1 MVPRDALRTI
11 IPYRPSVA
19 AFTSPCRYCSLLSLV
34 LIMSAY
40 VLLAIPM
47 QMQVKNIVRSATKK
61 HLHHHARGK
70 GSAMVVYV
78 QVDVDLK
85 FQVGRPSS
93 IAPGLETFEVVG
105 PSTAVRFIKGQTE
118 TGEQLD
124 KRFEGRRPSQI
135 TSARNFDNPLASEE
149 DKKMQDEY
157 TTGFLSPRSP
167 VSKWLPAQLLV
178 ATNAQRPRLLAGW
191 VTLLAS
197 HLLTQVMPC
206 FPFAALPDEIKI
218 GAGIPL
224 EATHFCYAYPLDCL
238 AGDFERLV
246 AENAANP
253 RTWLEALLIGAYC
266 YFDEK
271 GDMIRINSLALTP
284 CVQQMRV
291 HSQT

>member
-1 MVPRDALRTI
+1 MVL
-11 IPYRPSVA
+11 
-19 AFTSPCRYCSLLSLV
+19 
-34 LIMSAY
+34 
-40 VLLAIPM
+40 
-47 QMQVKNIVRSATKK
+47 
-61 HLHHHARGK
+61 
-70 GSAMVVYV
+70 YV

-85 FQVGRPSS
+85 FQVGPPSS

-135 TSARNFDNPLASEE
+135 ISARSLDNPLALVE
-149 DKKMQDEY
+149 DVKTRDEY

-167 VSKWLPAQLLV
+167 VSKWRPTASCQPGSSACGCLDRARAL
-178 ATNAQRPRLLAGW
+178 PRL
-191 VTLLAS
+191 T
-197 HLLTQVMPC
+197 P
-206 FPFAALPDEIKI
+206 FPRCPRVAALPDEIKI

-266 YFDEK
+266 YFNAD

-284 CVQQMRV
+284 CASWPSARPQPMTFAT
-291 HSQT
+291 HTEPHLCACASQEQRRAAP